1 VPTPINLSFDAHD
14 DEVDIDYD
22 FPNMFEN
29 FRTNQDVD
37 PHSLQD
43 FITNVIERW
52 GFILEVKH
60 QTQTQ
65 VAQLEAKAK
74 FATNQVVEL

>member
-1 VPTPINLSFDAHD
+1 MPTPINLSFDAHD

>member
-37 PHSLQD
+37 PHNLQD

-52 GFILEVKH
+52 GFRLEVKH

-74 FATNQVVEL
+74 FAKNQVVEL

>member
-1 VPTPINLSFDAHD
+1 MSLTVPTPINLSFDAYD

-29 FRTNQDVD
+29 FRTNHNVD
-37 PHSLQD
+37 LHSLQD

-52 GFILEVKH
+52 GFRIEVKH
-60 QTQTQ
+60 QTQT
-65 VAQLEAKAK
+65 
-74 FATNQVVEL
+74 